1 MWHIV
6 ARKFAIRKVPIMC
19 YLLTA
24 AAINFN
30 APGLKSA
37 AKHVLIVLAH
47 HVNSKSS
54 SPTCWP
60 AVERIA
66 QMSGMS
72 PRAAQYA
79 LRTLENIGLVRV
91 QHRLGTSPRYTITL
105 PGAASAESAPT
116 AAEFAPPPLQNLHP
130 NKEVEFIKNTNTAH
144 TASPVPVPPPRRAPP
159 PAAPLCVPEEL
170 KTIGPQMLEDFAV
183 VRKTKK
189 KAPMPTRTEAQD
201 LAEQAQRAG
210 LTVAQA
216 VRLCIVKG
224 WARFEAA
231 WVQDRRSAQ
240 QDAAVP
246 SKPVETWKPETVNAS
261 PIPDEVRKRWAEMR
275 AEIAGRT
282 GIIRPLAHGV

>member
-1 MWHIV
+1 
-6 ARKFAIRKVPIMC
+6 MC

-24 AAINFN
+24 AAINFT

-54 SPTCWP
+54 APTCWP

-79 LRTLENIGLVRV
+79 LRTLENLGLVRV

-144 TASPVPVPPPRRAPP
+144 APSPVPVPPPPPQPALP
-159 PAAPLCVPEEL
+159 PAAPLCVPDEL
-170 KTIGPQMLEDFAV
+170 KTIEPQMLEDFAV

-201 LAEQAQRAG
+201 LAEQADRAG

-231 WVQDRRSAQ
+231 WVADRRSAQ
-240 QDAAVP
+240 QDAAVVP
-246 SKPVETWKPETVNAS
+246 SKPVEVWKPEAVNAS

-275 AEIAGRT
+275 AEIAGRAT
-282 GIIRPLAHGV
+282 GTRSPVYV